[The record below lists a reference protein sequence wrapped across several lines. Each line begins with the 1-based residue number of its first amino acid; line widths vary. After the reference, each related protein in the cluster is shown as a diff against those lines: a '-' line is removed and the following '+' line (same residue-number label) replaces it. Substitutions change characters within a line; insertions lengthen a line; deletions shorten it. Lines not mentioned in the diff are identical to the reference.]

1 MSETRSSRGGA
12 RVRFPPPL
20 VLVFGTVMGAALH
33 HFVWQLHA
41 PLPSCLRIGIGI
53 GLVVASVA
61 IIASTLVLFK
71 RTGQDPKPWKPT
83 PSLIVRGPYRFSRN
97 PIYLGLVLA
106 SFGLGIAIDELWVS
120 AFALFALVVVHLVAV
135 VPEERYL
142 AEVFGEEYAR
152 YRDRVRRYL

>member
-1 MSETRSSRGGA
+1 
-12 RVRFPPPL
+12 VRFPPPL

>member
-1 MSETRSSRGGA
+1 MLANRDRYRLGRRQRSDHREHP
-12 RVRFPPPL
+12 R
-20 VLVFGTVMGAALH
+20 ALQANRSGPEA
-33 HFVWQLHA
+33 VEA
-41 PLPSCLRIGIGI
+41 D
-53 GLVVASVA
+53 SVA
-61 IIASTLVLFK
+61 H
-71 RTGQDPKPWKPT
+71 RTG
-83 PSLIVRGPYRFSRN
+83 SLPVSRN
-97 PIYLGLVLA
+97 PIYLGMVLA